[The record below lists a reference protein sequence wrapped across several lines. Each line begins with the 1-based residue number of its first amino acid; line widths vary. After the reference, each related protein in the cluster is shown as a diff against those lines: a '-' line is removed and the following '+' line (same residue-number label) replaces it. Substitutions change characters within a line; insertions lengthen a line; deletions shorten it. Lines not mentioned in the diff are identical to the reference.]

1 MNDVVIAGAGPNG
14 LMLAGELG
22 LAGMRPVVL
31 EPRAGPNPQRRAN
44 GITGQAVRLLDH
56 RGLYSVLAG
65 TPDPP
70 QPSPWAMFAAVALDL
85 PAVPDPHHFMRPVQ
99 HPRLVQILAQRVGD
113 EGADLRWGHRLVG
126 FDQHTDG
133 VVVQVVGP

>member
-31 EPRAGPNPQRRAN
+31 EPLAGPNPQRRAN

-56 RGLYSVLAG
+56 RGLYTVLAG
-65 TPDPP
+65 APDPP
-70 QPSPWAMFAAVALDL
+70 QPSPWAMFAAMAPICAGDTDWSDSTSTPTVSSCMSTVLTA
-85 PAVPDPHHFMRPVQ
+85 PMNC
-99 HPRLVQILAQRVGD
+99 PRSTSSARTGVLVRRASSWVS
-113 EGADLRWGHRLVG
+113 
-126 FDQHTDG
+126 
-133 VVVQVVGP
+133 

>member
-22 LAGMRPVVL
+22 LAGIRLAVL
-31 EPRAGPNPQRRAN
+31 EPLSGPNPQRRAN

-56 RGLYSVLAG
+56 RGLYTALAG

-70 QPSPWAMFAAVALDL
+70 QPSPWAMFAAMALDL
-85 PAVPDPHHFMRPVQ
+85 
-99 HPRLVQILAQRVGD
+99 
-113 EGADLRWGHRLVG
+113 
-126 FDQHTDG
+126 
-133 VVVQVVGP
+133 

>member
-31 EPRAGPNPQRRAN
+31 EPLAGPNPQRRAN

-70 QPSPWAMFAAVALDL
+70 QPSPWAMFAAMALDL
-85 PAVPDPHHFMRPVQ
+85 TGGAGPRTPHRFRPPPAPGVGGRGGGGAGRRGRRRGGGP
-99 HPRLVQILAQRVGD
+99 PRGGGLAQACR
-113 EGADLRWGHRLVG
+113 R
-126 FDQHTDG
+126 
-133 VVVQVVGP
+133 